1 MIFRKRCAPRF
12 HAECTGHCVESFHEE
27 PIREKNV
34 IFKIQGPKSRVQ
46 NPDPDPNRDQDPDP
60 DPDLDLDLDLDLDFG
75 PWILLDSCS
84 GSEVPN

>member
-1 MIFRKRCAPRF
+1 M
-12 HAECTGHCVESFHEE
+12 
-27 PIREKNV
+27 

-46 NPDPDPNRDQDPDP
+46 NSDPDPNRDQDPDP

-84 GSEVPN
+84 RSEVPN